1 MTFELGIYLRM
12 KQTGT
17 ITVLISFILIVACG
31 GILPKGKPSP
41 PLKRYALEYTAPA
54 FKGLPR
60 LDAAIRVERFS
71 IARIFDSRAML
82 YRPEPHLYAEY
93 HSFVWIA
100 NPADMITDFLVR
112 DLQSS
117 GLFTAVFPHGSPEQ
131 PRFLL
136 EGGVSEFFENDERGA
151 RAVLSV
157 NATLLDLASKNLG
170 GKIVFQKSYSV
181 SEPVKKTPGTFAA
194 GMSAAAAGLNT
205 ELILDVHKA
214 IQSRCP
220 EPRVDTNKP

>member
-1 MTFELGIYLRM
+1 M
-12 KQTGT
+12 KRANT
-17 ITVLISFILIVACG
+17 IVVLIGFMLVVGCG
-31 GILPKGKPSP
+31 SILPKGKPSP

-82 YRPEPHLYAEY
+82 YRPEPHRYAEY

-117 GLFTAVFPHGSPEQ
+117 GLFTAVFSHGSPEQ

-136 EGGVSEFFENDERGA
+136 EGGVSEFFENDEREP

-157 NATLLDLASKNLG
+157 NATLLDLASKSLG

-181 SEPVKKTPGTFAA
+181 SKQVKKTPGAFAT
-194 GMSAAAAGLNT
+194 GMSAAAAELNA
-205 ELILDVHKA
+205 EIILDAYKA
-214 IQSRCP
+214 IQNRCS
-220 EPRVDTNKP
+220 EYRVDTDKP